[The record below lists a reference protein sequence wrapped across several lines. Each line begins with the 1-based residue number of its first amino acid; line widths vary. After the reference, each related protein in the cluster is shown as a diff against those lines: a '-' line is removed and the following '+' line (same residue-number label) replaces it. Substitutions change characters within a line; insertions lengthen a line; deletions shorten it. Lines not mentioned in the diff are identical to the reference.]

1 MRPIVRLSAPYAVIV
16 GLAASLLSASTLAA
30 DVSVRVFNSTPIVVP
45 DNTAIKLTF
54 DRKRFD
60 TSRFHDIGNPGVLVV
75 PVTGKYMI
83 YCSAFFPSAGGA
95 RTLSIIRNRSQE
107 LAFEHKATD
116 QPYPTSL
123 NVFSHFRLVAGDS
136 IEFQVVQDS
145 GLTLQVSGSP
155 NNKSP
160 ECGMFKSG

>member
-1 MRPIVRLSAPYAVIV
+1 VRLSAPYAVIV

-30 DVSVRVFNSTPIVVP
+30 DVSVRVFNSTPIDVP

-54 DRKRFD
+54 DRERFD
-60 TSRFHDIGNPGVLVV
+60 TSRFHDISNPGVLVV

-83 YCSAFFPSAGGA
+83 YCSAFFPTNGAGA
-95 RTLSIIRNRSQE
+95 RSLGIIRNGSQE
-107 LAFEHKATD
+107 LAFEHKVAAQNYYT
-116 QPYPTSL
+116 YL
-123 NVFSHFRLVAGDS
+123 NVFSHFRLIAGDS
-136 IEFQVVQDS
+136 IEFQAVQDS
-145 GLTLQVSGSP
+145 GVTLQVGGPP